1 MDNQMIATR
10 DMDEVAKIHSNP
22 QYIDWKME
30 YVDGEYRF
38 YSPEYKKE
46 NTVVFYHGGAEPNF
60 SLEQLDV
67 LRPSQKQQNANGS
80 YAGFYMYSEKDRDGA
95 FHYSE
100 QENSIKGT
108 DTKGVVKLTLDSNL
122 RIYEVPPF
130 SITRLTQE
138 QIQALQ
144 QQGYDLVAGKVMS
157 KTEYVLLNKEKIK
170 GMEFESMNKRYA
182 NTQEQPKQEIV
193 EEEKDTYVTM
203 EQLAPILSESGFTYL
218 GHGTGRRGNDESV
231 VDSIFQEGLR
241 TKDNSLYKTTIG
253 LSTPTP
259 EIIRYHQE
267 LGVEPPTISSV
278 EEHFNNWDHYDS
290 KKIIIMRIPNEYI
303 NYNGEAT
310 DLDSEKFGAFMDEEL
325 RNDGKTINYL
335 NPAFIIGCYD
345 ADKKAVRLNKSF
357 ERTLSEQTLSKLKS
371 GYKKALEKTQR
382 RLKAMEDNLP
392 SYSEM
397 MNELQQ
403 ETIAQEQVIQNQE
416 MISDFGDDIDWE
428 FPPLEE
434 TEVHGRSL

>member
-1 MDNQMIATR
+1 MEDKMISTR
-10 DMDEVAKIHSNP
+10 DVNEVARIHSNP
-22 QYIDWKME
+22 EYINWKME

-95 FHYSE
+95 YHYSE

-108 DTKGVVKLTLDSNL
+108 DTKGVVKLTLDANL

-138 QIQALQ
+138 QIQTLQ

-157 KTEYVLLNKEKIK
+157 RTEYVLLNKDKIK
-170 GMEFESMNKRYA
+170 GMEFESMDMRYT
-182 NTQEQPKQEIV
+182 NNQEQIK
-193 EEEKDTYVTM
+193 EEVVAEEQKDTYLTM
-203 EQLAPILSESGFTYL
+203 EQLAPILSEQGYICL
-218 GHGTGRRGNDESV
+218 GHGTGRSGNDENV

-241 TKDNSLYKTTIG
+241 TKDNSLYFTTIG
-253 LSTPTP
+253 LDTPTP
-259 EIIRYHQE
+259 EIIKSHEE
-267 LGVEPPTISSV
+267 LGIEPPSISAI
-278 EEHFNNWDHYDS
+278 ENQFNNWQHQDS
-290 KKIIIMRIPNEYI
+290 KKIIIARVPTEYI
-303 NYNGEAT
+303 NYNGNRS
-310 DLDSEKFGAFMDEEL
+310 DLDGEMFGAFMDEEL
-325 RNDGKTINYL
+325 GNDGKTTNYL

-345 ADKKAVRLNKSF
+345 VDKKAVRLNKSF
-357 ERTLSEQTLSKLKS
+357 ERTLSEQTLSKVKS
-371 GYKKALEKTQR
+371 RYKKALEKTQK
-382 RLKAMEDNLP
+382 RLKSIEDNLP

-397 MNELQQ
+397 MSELQQ
-403 ETIAQEQVIQNQE
+403 ETTMQEQIIQNQE
-416 MISDFGDDIDWE
+416 MISDFGEDIDWG
-428 FPPLEE
+428 FPSLEE
-434 TEVHGRSL
+434 EHHKSR

>member
-1 MDNQMIATR
+1 MEDKMISTR
-10 DMDEVAKIHSNP
+10 DVNEVAKIHSNP
-22 QYIDWKME
+22 EYINWKME

-46 NTVVFYHGGAEPNF
+46 NTMVFYHGGAEPNF

-138 QIQALQ
+138 QIQSLQ

-170 GMEFESMNKRYA
+170 GMEFESMDMRYA
-182 NTQEQPKQEIV
+182 NSQEQPKQETV
-193 EEEKDTYVTM
+193 AEEQKDTYVTM
-203 EQLAPILSESGFTYL
+203 EQLAPILSESGYICF
-218 GHGTGRRGNDESV
+218 GHGTGRSGNDDSV

-241 TKDNSLYKTTIG
+241 TKDNSLYFTTIG
-253 LSTPTP
+253 LDTPTP
-259 EIIRYHQE
+259 EIIKNHEE
-267 LGVEPPTISSV
+267 LGIEAPSIDAI
-278 EEHFNNWDHYDS
+278 ENQFNNWQHQDS
-290 KKIIIMRIPNEYI
+290 KKIIIARVPSDYI
-303 NYNGEAT
+303 NFSGDRS
-310 DLDSEKFGAFMDEEL
+310 DLDGEMFGAFMDEEL
-325 RNDGKTINYL
+325 GNDGKTTNYL

-345 ADKKAVRLNKSF
+345 VDKKAVRLNKSF
-357 ERTLSEQTLSKLKS
+357 ERTLSEQTLSKVKS

-403 ETIAQEQVIQNQE
+403 ESINQEQIIQNQE
-416 MISDFGDDIDWE
+416 IISDFGDGIDWD

-434 TEVHGRSL
+434 EHHKSR